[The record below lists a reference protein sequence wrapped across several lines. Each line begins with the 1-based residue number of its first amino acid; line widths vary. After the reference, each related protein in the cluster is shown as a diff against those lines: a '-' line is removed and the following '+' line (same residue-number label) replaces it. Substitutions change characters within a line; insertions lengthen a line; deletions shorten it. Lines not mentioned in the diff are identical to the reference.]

1 MALMLS
7 FFDRLIDD
15 SPESGQDAEPTRSS
29 LYAQVREALKRDLEV
44 VLNSRRR
51 FLSPPP
57 HLTFLPESLLTF
69 GMSDF
74 TNENVRSA
82 DFQREFR
89 LHVVDLIKRLEPRLT
104 SVDVR
109 MLETKDEFDRA
120 LRFRIQGALML
131 GEGEREE
138 IIFNSYMDALERNV
152 VVEK

>member
-15 SPESGQDAEPTRSS
+15 SPDNGQDAEPTRSS

-44 VLNSRRR
+44 VLNARRR

-57 HLTFLPESLLTF
+57 HLTHLSESLFTF

-89 LHVVDLIKRLEPRLT
+89 LHVLDLIKRLEPRLT

-109 MLETKDEFDRA
+109 MLEGKDEFDRA
-120 LRFRIQGALML
+120 LRFRIQGALLL

>member
-7 FFDRLIDD
+7 IFDRLIDD
-15 SPESGQDAEPTRSS
+15 APETGQDAELSRAS
-29 LYAQVREALKRDLEV
+29 LYSQVRDAMKRDLEV
-44 VLNSRRR
+44 VLNARRR
-51 FLSPPP
+51 FLSPPA
-57 HLTFLPESLLTF
+57 HLTYLQDSLLNF

-89 LHVVDLIKRLEPRLT
+89 LHVIDLIKRLEPRLV

-109 MLETKDEFDRA
+109 IIEGKDEFDRA